1 MIEFDKIVIVTKKTW
16 LEELIERFNTKS
28 QAKFYIEHMG
38 GSFEDYE
45 RAHAQYYDSLEKLK
59 KSIPPKI
66 RYQVVEKN
74 FLPNFLFGDDLI
86 IVIGQD
92 GLVINTAKYLDNQ
105 VILAV
110 NPDPERFEG
119 KMLPFL
125 VDEVGEEI
133 KVIQEGVEVIERVTM
148 AKVELNDGQHLYGVN
163 DLFIGHR
170 SHGSARYEIEFKNQK
185 EYQSSS
191 GIIVSTGAGST
202 AWFRSI
208 ITGAY
213 GIASRY
219 KSGWV
224 KNKPNQ
230 KSLEFAWN
238 SRFLYFSVREPW
250 ISNTSSANIIF
261 DRIHDGDVLKITS
274 KMPEEGVIFSD
285 GIETDFIKFN
295 SGAIAEVKV
304 AEKQANLL
312 VQKKQRSE
320 TTQSRYDYY

>member
-45 RAHAQYYDSLEKLK
+45 HAHAQYYNSLEQLK
-59 KSIPPKI
+59 KIIPQKI
-66 RYQVVEKN
+66 RYQVIEKS
-74 FLPNFLFGDDLI
+74 FLPNFLFGNDLI

-119 KMLPFL
+119 RMLPFE
-125 VDEVGEEI
+125 VHEVGEELLA
-133 KVIQEGVEVIERVTM
+133 IQEGVEAIDRITM
-148 AKVELNDGQHLYGVN
+148 AKVELNDGQYLYGVN

-170 SHGSARYEIEFKNQK
+170 THGSARYDIEFRNRK
-185 EYQSSS
+185 ESHSSS

-213 GIASRY
+213 QIANRY
-219 KSGWV
+219 KRGSV
-224 KNKPNQ
+224 KNIPSELQ
-230 KSLEFAWN
+230 LEFPWN
-238 SRFLYFSVREPW
+238 SRYMYFSVREPW
-250 ISNTSSANIIF
+250 ISKTSSANIVF
-261 DRIHDGDVLKITS
+261 DKIHDKDILTLTS
-274 KMPEEGVIFSD
+274 NMPEEGIIFSD
-285 GIETDFIKFN
+285 GIHEDFIKFN
-295 SGAIAEVKV
+295 SGAIAKIRV
-304 AEKQANLL
+304 AKKKANLL
-312 VQKKQRSE
+312 VH
-320 TTQSRYDYY
+320 TTQTSSKNPRDDWDR